1 MSKKFVKK
9 IQKVAII
16 KESFFWKKIYKPE
29 AIELKGLGGGAG
41 EDGNED
47 MSWFRYLSDLSALAS
62 LE

>member
-1 MSKKFVKK
+1 MLKKV
-9 IQKVAII
+9 QKVAII
-16 KESFFWKKIYKPE
+16 KEFFFLKKNIYKPE

-47 MSWFRYLSDLSALAS
+47 MSWFRYLSDLSPLAS

>member
-1 MSKKFVKK
+1 MLK
-9 IQKVAII
+9 IVQKVAII
-16 KESFFWKKIYKPE
+16 KESFFLFEKKIYTPE